1 MSDGSIVFD
10 TKIDRSGFK
19 KDYKSLEAE
28 LKQVK
33 SSMSALDKQI
43 EKQNKKIIKSPFDK
57 SLQADLKRLQAEYDQ
72 LAIQHGRL
80 MGELEKKAPGLD
92 LASEI
97 DKTTARYSK
106 LIDKQQEYIDLGKDP
121 ESVSFRKLQRDIDV
135 TKSKLDALIQRFSQL
150 DSTRATTVGAAVN
163 RVSTASTNAMAAYT
177 TTAVPSGSGGESNG
191 EQNSL
196 ANTLK
201 SLGSR
206 AISGVAKAFSLF
218 SKGAQKATV
227 SAKQFGRGIFSLGN
241 MLKARIIERLIT
253 GLING
258 NRIGLGN
265 YDQYSEE
272 ANASV
277 NQIKNSITYAFNA
290 MAAAVSPLLNVVAPV
305 LSRIID
311 MFAEAA
317 NAVARFFA
325 MLTGK
330 STYVKATKQANDLAG
345 ATEGVASAA
354 DEAKGALAGIDEV
367 NDISSQASGGGSG
380 GSGSSGAGDM
390 FTTEEVAF
398 KPWEDLKEAI
408 DSGDWEGVGKAL
420 ADRLN
425 KAIAKIDW
433 SECGKALGEGINN
446 VISFA
451 YGWFSN
457 VDTTA
462 IGNGVATFLN
472 NAISTIDWSKIGGT
486 LAQMLNRGLD
496 MLVEAVFTLDWS
508 GVGLAMAESIN
519 GFLKDFNFLNIID
532 GIVGLAIGILEL
544 LISAV
549 TNLDWSQL
557 FYQVG
562 QILGDVTM
570 WLGYLGLAIVKGI
583 QAVADYFAPYVE
595 QCGGDIVGGILL
607 GIVYGI
613 ANIGVWLWENLVKP
627 IIDGFCDL
635 LGIHSP
641 STVFEEFGI
650 NMIEGLLNGLSS
662 AWTMIT
668 EFFSETLGEIVDFVS
683 EKWDDIKEK
692 TSETFTE
699 IGDFLSE
706 KWDGIKRTVSEAV
719 GSIWDGISEFC
730 KNTWDK
736 ISQTFND
743 VMTFIGQKV
752 APIVNMFQQ
761 IWDGITQIFSK
772 AGEWF
777 GNTFGGAWQAVKDVF
792 SGDTTVFR
800 GITDSIANT
809 FRRIVNSLISGINR
823 VVAIPFNGINSALR
837 SIRNVSILGAKPF
850 SWLPSIG
857 VPQIP
862 YLASGTVVPRNAG
875 EFFAVL
881 GDNRREPE
889 VVSPLSTIKEAV
901 KEAMAEGGNAEVVA
915 ALYELIEVVRKKRL
929 LAKDVGKASVEY
941 INGETDRTGKMPIKV
956 K

>member
-33 SSMSALDKQI
+33 HSMSALDKQI
-43 EKQNKKIIKSPFDK
+43 EAQNKKIIKSPFDK
-57 SLQADLKRLQAEYDQ
+57 SLQADLKRMQAEYDQ

-80 MGELEKKAPGLD
+80 MGEIEKKAPGLD

-106 LIDKQQEYIDLGKDP
+106 LIDKQQEYIELGKDP
-121 ESVSFRKLQRDIDV
+121 ESMSFKKLQRDIDV
-135 TKSKLDALIQRFSQL
+135 TKTKLDSLIQKFSQL

-177 TTAVPSGSGGESNG
+177 TSATSSTSGDG
-191 EQNSL
+191 Q
-196 ANTLK
+196 K
-201 SLGSR
+201 SLSSTLQSIGSKAINGVTR
-206 AISGVAKAFSLF
+206 AFALF

-227 SAKQFGRGIFSLGN
+227 SAKSFGKGIFSLGN
-241 MLKARIIERLIT
+241 MLKARLIERLIT

-258 NRIGLGN
+258 IRTGFGN
-265 YDQYSEE
+265 LVQYSDE
-272 ANASV
+272 ANSSI
-277 NQIKNSITYAFNA
+277 NQIKSSVTYAFNA
-290 MAAAVSPLLNVVAPV
+290 MAAATAPLLNVVAPV

-311 MFAEAA
+311 MFADAA

-330 STYVKATKQANDLAG
+330 GTYVKATKQANELAG
-345 ATEGVASAA
+345 ATEGVAAAA
-354 DEAKGALAGIDEV
+354 DEAKGALAGIDEI
-367 NDISSQASGGGSG
+367 NDISSQSSGGGSG
-380 GSGSSGAGDM
+380 GSGSSGVGDM

-398 KPWEDLKEAI
+398 EPWNDIKKAI

-425 KAIAKIDW
+425 KAIAGIDW
-433 SECGKALGEGINN
+433 AQCGKTLGEGINK

-462 IGNGVATFLN
+462 IGNGVATFIN
-472 NAISTIDWSKIGGT
+472 NAIATIDWSKIGGT

-496 MLVEAVFTLDWS
+496 MLVEAIFTLDWS

-519 GFLKDFNFLNIID
+519 GFLRDFNFLNIID

-570 WLGYLGLAIVKGI
+570 WLGYLGLAIVKGV

-641 STVFEEFGI
+641 STVFEGFGI
-650 NMIEGLLNGLSS
+650 NMVEGLLNGLSS

-668 EFFSETLGEIVDFVS
+668 EFFGETLGEIVDFVS
-683 EKWDDIKEK
+683 EKWDDIKEN

-730 KNTWDK
+730 KKSWDK

-743 VMTFIGQKV
+743 VVTFIGQKV
-752 APIVNMFQQ
+752 APIINMFQQ

-823 VVAIPFNGINSALR
+823 VVSIPFNGINSALR

-881 GDNRREPE
+881 GDNRNEPE
-889 VVSPLSTIKEAV
+889 VVSPLSTIKQAV

>member
-1 MSDGSIVFD
+1 MADGSIVFD

-33 SSMSALDKQI
+33 ASMSALDKQI
-43 EKQNKKIIKSPFDK
+43 TAQNKKIIKSPFDK

-80 MGELEKKAPGLD
+80 MGELEQKAPGLEISD
-92 LASEI
+92 EI
-97 DKTTARYSK
+97 DKATARYSR
-106 LIDKQQEYIDLGKDP
+106 LIDKQQEYMDLGKDP
-121 ESVSFRKLQRDIDV
+121 ESMSFRKLQRDIDV
-135 TKSKLDALIQRFSQL
+135 TKEKLDTLIQKFSQL
-150 DSTRATTVGAAVN
+150 DSTRAATVGSAVN
-163 RVSTASTNAMAAYT
+163 RVSSASTSAMNSYAASV
-177 TTAVPSGSGGESNG
+177 AGSSGGG
-191 EQNSL
+191 GDKTL
-196 ANTLK
+196 ASTLK
-201 SLGSR
+201 GIGGSMLNG
-206 AISGVAKAFSLF
+206 ISKAFSFF
-218 SKGAQKATV
+218 SKGAEKATV
-227 SAKQFGRGIFSLGN
+227 SAKSFGKGIFTLGN
-241 MLKARIIERLIT
+241 MLKARLIERLIT

-258 NRIGLGN
+258 AKEGFGN
-265 YDQYSEE
+265 LVKYSDE

-277 NQIKNSITYAFNA
+277 NQIKNSITYSFNA
-290 MAAAVSPLLNVVAPV
+290 MAAAVAPLVSVVAPV

-311 MFAEAA
+311 MFADAA

-330 STYVKATKQANDLAG
+330 GTYVKATKQANDLAG

-354 DEAKGALAGIDEV
+354 EDAQGALAGIDEL
-367 NDISSQASGGGSG
+367 NDISTQTSGGGSG
-380 GSGSSGAGDM
+380 GGGGSGVGDM

-398 KPWEDLKEAI
+398 EPWSDIKEAI

-425 KAIAKIDW
+425 KAIAGIDW
-433 SECGKALGEGINN
+433 AQCGKTLGEGINS

-451 YGWFSN
+451 YGFYAN
-457 VDTTA
+457 ADTVA
-462 IGNGVATFLN
+462 IGNGIATFLN
-472 NAISTIDWSKIGGT
+472 NAIETIDWTMFGGT
-486 LAQMLNRGLD
+486 IAQFLNRGFDL
-496 MLVEAVFTLDWS
+496 LVEAIFTLDW
-508 GVGLAMAESIN
+508 GAVGLAIADSIN
-519 GFLKDFNFLNIID
+519 GFLRDFNFLNIID

-544 LISAV
+544 LVSAV

-683 EKWDDIKEK
+683 KKWDDIKEK

-730 KNTWDK
+730 QNTWDK

-752 APIVNMFQQ
+752 SPIINMFQQ